1 MCIRDRGKAGISI
14 VRVSGHEASKSC
26 KRIAGFL
33 PKLGQPILSRLK
45 DSKGELI
52 DRGLVLYFEKGS
64 SFTGETTIEY
74 HVHGSSAV
82 IDKLLSELSSQPR
95 HREANPGEFTRRAL
109 ENGNLDIS
117 QIEGLSDLIS
127 SETEAQRKQAIKL
140 FEGAIGK
147 KVSQWR
153 ASLIKAGSL
162 IEATIDFSEEEIPSG
177 LNVSVITI
185 LEEVIVDLEK
195 EIEGSKVSERVR
207 LGFEVAILGAPN
219 VGKSTFINALAGREA
234 AITSEY
240 AGTTRDVIEV
250 RMDLNGLP
258 VTFLDTAG
266 LRDTQDEIERIGIK
280 KAKSRASAADLRI
293 LLTDSE
299 VKQRNIKDLDIDTV
313 SYTHLTLPTKA

>member
-1 MCIRDRGKAGISI
+1 M
-14 VRVSGHEASKSC
+14 
-26 KRIAGFL
+26 
-33 PKLGQPILSRLK
+33 
-45 DSKGELI
+45 
-52 DRGLVLYFEKGS
+52 
-64 SFTGETTIEY
+64 
-74 HVHGSSAV
+74 
-82 IDKLLSELSSQPR
+82 
-95 HREANPGEFTRRAL
+95 
-109 ENGNLDIS
+109 
-117 QIEGLSDLIS
+117 
-127 SETEAQRKQAIKL
+127 
-140 FEGAIGK
+140 
-147 KVSQWR
+147 
-153 ASLIKAGSL
+153 
-162 IEATIDFSEEEIPSG
+162 
-177 LNVSVITI
+177 
-185 LEEVIVDLEK
+185 EEVIVDLEK

-299 VKQRNIKDLDIDTV
+299 VKQRNIKDLDIDITV
-313 SYTHLTLPTKA
+313 RSKADLTGFGVSGKTGQGIPELIDLIGKKIKTLSLGGGISAHERHRLAMVKAVNALKICINELIDGTCRPEIAAEELRSGILALESMVGSVGVEDFLDKIFSEFCIGK